1 MSQIE
6 FEISGRCK
14 RFVYR
19 LFLCST
25 DRRRR
30 KAINANDSYET
41 REREKEGEK
50 ETKKDKRKKR
60 CMPSFE
66 YVSMH
71 ILPGAIRKDFRKILK
86 CCNSRQAKAGH
97 CIGRIDTMYSDAV
110 ISSIIIIQLH

>member
-1 MSQIE
+1 MKSPVDVNGWSTGCFFAQLIVDA
-6 FEISGRCK
+6 GK
-14 RFVYR
+14 RLTLTTR
-19 LFLCST
+19 
-25 DRRRR
+25 
-30 KAINANDSYET
+30 YET